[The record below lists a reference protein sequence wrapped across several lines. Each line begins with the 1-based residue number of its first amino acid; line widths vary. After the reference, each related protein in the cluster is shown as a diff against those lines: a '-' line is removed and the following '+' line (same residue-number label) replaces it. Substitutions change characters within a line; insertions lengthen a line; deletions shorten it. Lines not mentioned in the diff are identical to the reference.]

1 MNNNEIIKYENVKNE
16 HYYMINLHRNND
28 IEILLIN
35 EFETDK
41 GNDYIVVGKSTA
53 GIANKNKEEAT
64 WCNLISE
71 AVSAYKTDS
80 TVLDNN
86 EDTYKKVANIPYFYP
101 TKEGY
106 DLITHKFLNTNNEII
121 RTVGLV
127 KSGDSSYKDY
137 TVLKYNNE
145 YAFMSFD
152 DYDKIY
158 LLHPEEFEKMNLQ
171 NMVSFVR
178 ANLNKVKLFINFN
191 NNYSDYVRMSLFN
204 YSGVSIST
212 SGLEFLKSLVNTIDI
227 YNGMRKGDINVI
239 KSRNI

>member
-1 MNNNEIIKYENVKNE
+1 MDNRIIKYENVRNE
-16 HYYMINLHRNND
+16 KYYMINLHRNND
-28 IEILLIN
+28 IDILLIH

-41 GNDYIVVGKSTA
+41 GNDYIVVGESKA
-53 GIANKNKEEAT
+53 GITNVTRESAT

-71 AVSAYKTDS
+71 AVSAYKTDT

-86 EDTYKKVANIPYFYP
+86 EDTYKKVANIPRFYP

-171 NMVSFVR
+171 NMVSFVK
-178 ANLNKVKLFINFN
+178 ANLNKVKCFINFN
-191 NNYSDYVRMSLFN
+191 NNYSEYVRLSLFN

-227 YNGMRKGDINVI
+227 YNGMRKE
-239 KSRNI
+239 NIETKKK

>member
-1 MNNNEIIKYENVKNE
+1 MDNRIIKYENVRNE
-16 HYYMINLHRNND
+16 KYYMINLHRNND
-28 IEILLIN
+28 IDILLIH

-41 GNDYIVVGKSTA
+41 GNDYIVVGESKA
-53 GIANKNKEEAT
+53 GITNVTRESAT

-71 AVSAYKTDS
+71 AVSAYKTDT

-86 EDTYKKVANIPYFYP
+86 EDTYKKVANIPRFYP

-171 NMVSFVR
+171 NMVSFVK
-178 ANLNKVKLFINFN
+178 ANLNKVKCFINFN
-191 NNYSDYVRMSLFN
+191 NNYSEYVRFSLFN

-227 YNGMRKGDINVI
+227 YNGMRKE
-239 KSRNI
+239 NIETKKK